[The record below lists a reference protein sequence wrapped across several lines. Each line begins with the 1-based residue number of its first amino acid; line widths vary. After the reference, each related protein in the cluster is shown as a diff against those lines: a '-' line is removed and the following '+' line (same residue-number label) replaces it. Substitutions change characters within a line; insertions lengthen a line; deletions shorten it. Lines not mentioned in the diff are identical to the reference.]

1 VSAAWFVAGLL
12 GCVLSQAIFLAPI
25 SVVGIRPDFFLLL
38 VLYLSQRV
46 TPESA
51 TLLGFLVGLTQ
62 DALSGAPLGLRAFTD
77 GLLGFLT
84 ACLSRDLY
92 TETPLAQFGLV
103 FAGSAG
109 AGIVS
114 LGLFLFFFGAAS
126 PVPPLL
132 RTILPEAAY
141 TAAAG
146 VVLFSLPRIRAAL
159 ARLV

>member
-1 VSAAWFVAGLL
+1 VTPLWFAVGLL
-12 GCVLSQAIFLAPI
+12 ACALGQAILLVPV
-25 SVVGIRPDFFLLL
+25 SLGGIRPDVFLLL
-38 VLYLSQRV
+38 VLYIGQRV
-46 TPESA
+46 TPEAA
-51 TLLGFLVGLTQ
+51 TLLGFLAGLTQ
-62 DALSGAPLGLRAFTD
+62 DALSGAPLGLHAFTD
-77 GLLGFLT
+77 ALLGFLT

-92 TETPLAQFGLV
+92 TESPLAQFGLV

-114 LGLFLFFFGAAS
+114 LGLFLFFFGVAS
-126 PVPPLL
+126 PVVPLV

>member
-1 VSAAWFVAGLL
+1 VTPAWFGVGLL
-12 GCVLSQAIFLAPI
+12 ACVLGQAIFLLPI
-25 SVVGIRPDFFLLL
+25 SVLGIRPDLFLLL
-38 VLYLSQRV
+38 VLYVSQRV
-46 TPESA
+46 TPEAA

-77 GLLGFLT
+77 GLLGFLA

-109 AGIVS
+109 AGILS
-114 LGLFLFFFGAAS
+114 LGLFLFFFGAVS
-126 PVPPLL
+126 PVGPLI

>member
-1 VSAAWFVAGLL
+1 MTPVWFAVGLL
-12 GCVLSQAIFLAPI
+12 ACVLAQAIFLAPI
-25 SVVGIRPDFFLLL
+25 SVAGIRPDVFLLL
-38 VLYLSQRV
+38 VLYVSQRV
-46 TPESA
+46 TPETA
-51 TLLGFLVGLTQ
+51 TLLGFLAGLTQ
-62 DALSGAPLGLRAFTD
+62 DALSGAPLGLRAFTY

-84 ACLSRDLY
+84 ACLSRDMY

-126 PVPPLL
+126 PVSPFF
-132 RTILPEAAY
+132 RTILPESAY